1 MLLYKMIGSFGIIAS
16 ALIIY
21 FEMQKYE
28 KLKLNQINAFILLI
42 EYIKNQIECYLLPID
57 AIIHNCDI
65 ELIKAC
71 GIDSDLPNAKNL
83 EELIESAVFYC
94 DKGSADIIKQFSRDF
109 GQSYVGEQL
118 RFCDYYKNE
127 LLKQRDRIKE
137 KGLKEQ
143 KVRLA
148 LCLCAS
154 FSLILL
160 LI

>member
-1 MLLYKMIGSFGIIAS
+1 MLLYKLIGSVGIVAS
-16 ALIIY
+16 ALIMY

-28 KLKLNQINAFILLI
+28 KLKLNQINAFVLLI

-65 ELIKAC
+65 ELIRAC
-71 GIDSDLPNAKNL
+71 GINQNNQNAKNL
-83 EELIESAVFYC
+83 DDLISSIIFYC
-94 DKGSADIIKQFSRDF
+94 DKESADIIKQFAHDF
-109 GQSYVGEQL
+109 GQSYIGEQL

-127 LLKQRDRIKE
+127 LLKQRDKIKE

-143 KVRLA
+143 KVKLV

>member
-1 MLLYKMIGSFGIIAS
+1 MLFYKLIGSIGIVSS
-16 ALIIY
+16 ALILY

-28 KLKLNQINAFILLI
+28 KLKLKQINSFILLI

-57 AIIHNCDI
+57 SIIHNCDV
-65 ELIKAC
+65 ELIEAC
-71 GIDSDLPNAKNL
+71 GIDKDCQNAKNL
-83 EELIESAVFYC
+83 DDLISDAVFYC
-94 DKGSADIIKQFSRDF
+94 DKESVDIIKQFSHDF
-109 GQSYVGEQL
+109 GQSYIGEQL

-127 LLKQRDRIKE
+127 LLKQRNKIKE